1 MPVRLT
7 ARYPTGTAITPATS
21 APNSTATGNGT
32 GVCSASSPAAY
43 PAVPQKAAWPNDSS
57 PVYPTSRS
65 SATASNAQ
73 AAMSSATG
81 GYTSHGSATATAS
94 PTARSSA
101 RFMSEPPGSLREALW
116 CAVFPRRFA
125 RQSRRRRASLHS
137 RTGLLPAE
145 QAGRAPQQHR
155 GHEHEHQRLRQRRQV
170 KVAQRGGDADA
181 EAGQHRTGDRAQPAD
196 DDDCEHGDDQIGTHQ

>member
-43 PAVPQKAAWPNDSS
+43 PAVPQKAACPNDSS

-125 RQSRRRRASLHS
+125 PREPALGPAQQGGVGQSRRRRASLHS
-137 RTGLLPAE
+137 RTVLLPAE

-181 EAGQHRTGDRAQPAD
+181 EAGQHRTGDRAQP
-196 DDDCEHGDDQIGTHQ
+196 